1 MKKGDNNIIQFPIKE
16 KYTVED
22 YDLDSTYHVF
32 DVITDELE
40 ELGYDV
46 EDLQLKKDIAVLANL
61 LFASFQR
68 NHKNNDHVF
77 HFVLDECDVM
87 IAAAKDYM
95 DLLETKKQDNVID
108 DGNPTNDNN
117 RL

>member
-1 MKKGDNNIIQFPIKE
+1 MKKGGDNIIPFPLQE
-16 KYTVED
+16 KYSVED
-22 YDLDSTYHVF
+22 YDLDATYHVF

-40 ELGYDV
+40 EMGYDV
-46 EDLQLKKDIAVLANL
+46 ENQQLKKDIAALANL

-68 NHKNNDHVF
+68 NHKNSEHVF
-77 HFVLDECDVM
+77 HFILDECDVM
-87 IAAAKDYM
+87 IAAAKEYM
-95 DLLETKKQDNVID
+95 DLLEAKKQDNVID